1 MILGAVIGTGH
12 GPSRHAAY
20 VGSWINAIRDD
31 PPTISFKGLHPMPRR
46 SVTFVSDLEQRR
58 NQTVEIARSQT
69 SAIRVRLFSGM
80 LRS

>member
-31 PPTISFKGLHPMPRR
+31 PPNILQRAS
-46 SVTFVSDLEQRR
+46 SDAEK
-58 NQTVEIARSQT
+58 
-69 SAIRVRLFSGM
+69 IRD
-80 LRS
+80 LR